1 MTKVSAKAETIRQ
14 NNQFAYL
21 YSLSSILLAITLTRL
36 ESDKTRKGKMS
47 KIITKKINQ
56 GKSLFPK
63 QSKSVNNLTEMKKV
77 CRKTDLGDK
86 KLKLVID
93 LSCSAPFFPYQLK
106 YDDKQFNDALIQVG
120 KMLGLYGPLLE
131 NIIKAKE
138 TALNTHKPKRL
149 FKNLMIGLGG
159 ALFFAAGGW
168 ILGPAIGGLLGTAAG
183 LSGAAATSFGLA
195 LLGGGSLAAGGMG
208 MAGGMWLI
216 TGVSAAIGMVGTTAT
231 TMLSEMST
239 ANVVQ
244 ELIKLQITYDV
255 LDAGKD
261 TKTHD
266 KYIYGL
272 VNQKNQLEGK
282 LKTELTLN
290 DEDSENIKSLKAKIE
305 SFERTIKWM
314 KSKN

>member
-1 MTKVSAKAETIRQ
+1 MTTSSAKAETIKQ

-21 YSLSSILLAITLTRL
+21 YSLSSILLANTLTRL

-47 KIITKKINQ
+47 KIVTKKINQ
-56 GKSLFPK
+56 YKSLFPK
-63 QSKSVNNLTEMKKV
+63 QSETVNNLTEMKKV

-86 KLKLVID
+86 KLKLMID
-93 LSCSAPFFPYQLK
+93 LSCSAPFFPYQLN
-106 YDDKQFNDALIQVG
+106 YNEKQFNDAFIEVG
-120 KMLGLYGPLLE
+120 KVLGLYGPVLD

-138 TALNTHKPKRL
+138 AAFKLHKPSRL
-149 FKNLMIGLGG
+149 FKKLMIGLGG

-168 ILGPAIGGLLGTAAG
+168 MLGPVIGGLLGAAAG

-231 TMLSEMST
+231 TMLTEMST

-244 ELIKLQITYDV
+244 ELIKLQINYDV
-255 LDAGKD
+255 LDANK
-261 TKTHD
+261 TPKTHD

-272 VNQKNQLEGK
+272 VNQKSQLDST

-290 DEDSENIKSLKAKIE
+290 EEDSENIKTLKAKIE
-305 SFERTIKWM
+305 AFERTIKWM